1 VEEKTKQL
9 KLAVAE
15 QATTLVNAID
25 AVMKGDKKIV
35 PEILVLGGNMGTLD
49 GLAATLTKMF
59 KDKMLARAEQ
69 GGDPRL

>member
-9 KLAVAE
+9 ELAVGE

-25 AVMKGDKKIV
+25 AVMKGDKKII

-59 KDKMLARAEQ
+59 KDKMPAGSDQ
-69 GGDPRL
+69 GGEPRQ